1 MYPCKLD
8 LFVIYSLSYD
18 FQSTATAFRTIE

>member
-8 LFVIYSLSYD
+8 LLVTYSLSYD
-18 FQSTATAFRTIE
+18 FRSTANAFRAIK